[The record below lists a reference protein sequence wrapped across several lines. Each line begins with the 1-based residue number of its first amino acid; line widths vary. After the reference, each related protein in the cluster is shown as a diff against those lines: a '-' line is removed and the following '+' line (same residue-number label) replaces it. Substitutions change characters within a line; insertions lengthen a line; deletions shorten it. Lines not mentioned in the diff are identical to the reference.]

1 MRGDCVANY
10 AGSFNGRILEEIGYR
25 NKEDLL
31 NAKVFDLL
39 LIGSF
44 SRYDVLRIITEL
56 AREERP
62 SAIKR
67 LDKPVLGSMKGV
79 TIYGQSK
86 NDYPSDKVKAITM
99 RDVLHFQTLSLEK
112 VTVLFLI
119 LENAIWTRKPDPR
132 KGVFQN
138 KGVDAIAGRS

>member
-79 TIYGQSK
+79 TIYRLSGT
-86 NDYPSDKVKAITM
+86 A
-99 RDVLHFQTLSLEK
+99 VLQARRGHT
-112 VTVLFLI
+112 
-119 LENAIWTRKPDPR
+119 
-132 KGVFQN
+132 
-138 KGVDAIAGRS
+138 GRSEQNRI